1 MLFTINDLGF
11 SIAGLLLEGWLAFAA
26 RCVCA
31 LALLF
36 IGWVVSRWM
45 QKKLF
50 PRLLKRSWHF
60 AFTHPLLE
68 SFARPAARIAWYTGM
83 YLALR
88 SLPWAIP
95 GLAALLLK
103 AYRMMLVFLIGT
115 GFYHASGIAALL
127 LASSSEEVRTNRTL
141 LTLLDKV
148 YKVAV
153 VVLCGA
159 TIAQESGLP
168 VGSVVASAGLI
179 GLTIS
184 LAAQDMAKNF
194 FSGVVIL
201 LDKPFSIGDWITVGD
216 VEGEV
221 VDINFRSTKVR
232 AVDNSIYILT
242 NSTVSSATINNA
254 TLRNKRLYRF
264 TLGVTYDTT
273 RPQLEKLMADLDAML
288 KASPDTYE
296 DTAFVRMTGFGDS
309 SINLMV
315 SAYLRTAD
323 YGVFL
328 RMQNDL
334 NLNIMDVMKADGVE
348 FAFPSTTVYL
358 EKEGYV
364 VKIVNDGVSAIN
376 AFKQE
381 NPDLT
386 LLDIMIPKL
395 DGWQVCR
402 EIRKFSDKPIIMLTA
417 KGETFDKV
425 LGLELGADDYVTK
438 PFDTKEVVARI
449 KAVLRRTAPASDT
462 SDVKEVNYDKL
473 SINLT
478 NYEMKVNGVS
488 VDTPPKEL
496 ELIYHL
502 ASNPNRVFT
511 RDQLLDEVWGF
522 DYYGDSRTVDVHVK
536 RLREKLEGV
545 SDKWTLKTVWGVGY
559 KFELLQ

>member
-1 MLFTINDLGF
+1 MY
-11 SIAGLLLEGWLAFAA
+11 
-26 RCVCA
+26 
-31 LALLF
+31 
-36 IGWVVSRWM
+36 
-45 QKKLF
+45 
-50 PRLLKRSWHF
+50 KR
-60 AFTHPLLE
+60 
-68 SFARPAARIAWYTGM
+68 
-83 YLALR
+83 
-88 SLPWAIP
+88 
-95 GLAALLLK
+95 
-103 AYRMMLVFLIGT
+103 
-115 GFYHASGIAALL
+115 
-127 LASSSEEVRTNRTL
+127 
-141 LTLLDKV
+141 
-148 YKVAV
+148 
-153 VVLCGA
+153 
-159 TIAQESGLP
+159 QE
-168 VGSVVASAGLI
+168 
-179 GLTIS
+179 
-184 LAAQDMAKNF
+184 K
-194 FSGVVIL
+194 IL
-201 LDKPFSIGDWITVGD
+201 
-216 VEGEV
+216 V
-221 VDINFRSTKVR
+221 VD
-232 AVDNSIYILT
+232 DDT
-242 NSTVSSATINNA
+242 NICEL
-254 TLRNKRLYRF
+254 LRL
-264 TLGVTYDTT
+264 
-273 RPQLEKLMADLDAML
+273 
-288 KASPDTYE
+288 
-296 DTAFVRMTGFGDS
+296 
-309 SINLMV
+309 
-315 SAYLRTAD
+315 
-323 YGVFL
+323 
-328 RMQNDL
+328 
-334 NLNIMDVMKADGVE
+334 
-348 FAFPSTTVYL
+348 YL

-522 DYYGDSRTVDVHVK
+522 DYYGDSRTVDVHIK

-545 SDKWTLKTVWGVGY
+545 SDKWELKTVWSVGY
-559 KFELLQ
+559 KFETKD